1 MHGQSPMNVTF
12 SRDYV
17 AEIIGYNNWYCGPGS
32 INRAT
37 NWSTK
42 TSDNTISRFVLCRF
56 SQKMNKRIC
65 FSILKSIDCWEL
77 DVIGKIEYIV
87 ALLPF
92 YAHIHFTIS
101 VDKQWN
107 LKQLHIRAFLHKEI
121 NKFV

>member
-1 MHGQSPMNVTF
+1 MYVLKQLCLRPENKKETPITILF
-12 SRDYV
+12 S
-17 AEIIGYNNWYCGPGS
+17 N
-32 INRAT
+32 
-37 NWSTK
+37 
-42 TSDNTISRFVLCRF
+42 
-56 SQKMNKRIC
+56 
-65 FSILKSIDCWEL
+65 WEL

-107 LKQLHIRAFLHKEI
+107 LKQLHTRAFLQKEI